1 MCQRP
6 AVRSHSTPP
15 YSALGAC
22 ELLQEAFSDLVQRC
36 GGSGPMTCALVLGG
50 AGGTLLWIPGS
61 PRIEVSGV
69 ELSGWK
75 APLAG
80 AAFGLY
86 SAQLPQGAALSDRYR
101 QLCIWLADRC
111 QLARGEKA
119 AEARDSQG
127 SCDEVARGDR
137 FEPNGGLA
145 PILWLE
151 A

>member
-1 MCQRP
+1 
-6 AVRSHSTPP
+6 
-15 YSALGAC
+15 
-22 ELLQEAFSDLVQRC
+22 
-36 GGSGPMTCALVLGG
+36 MTCALVLGG